1 MRALIFIAGFLLC
14 GLGALAFRISGDPML
29 LQGGMTLGGGWV
41 ICGLFSL
48 RARWHGY
55 IGAGILALLG
65 GMRSLPS
72 LTKLSSGDP
81 AAPFN
86 VAAGVLCVVVFVA
99 AARTLL
105 AERRRQSIEALK
117 AGDDDNA
124 SAA

>member
-14 GLGALAFRISGDPML
+14 GLGALAFRNSGDPSL
-29 LQGGMTLGGGWV
+29 LQGGMTLGGGWI

-48 RARWHGY
+48 RAKWHGY
-55 IGAGILALLG
+55 IGAGILAFLG
-65 GMRSLPS
+65 GLRSLPS
-72 LTKLSSGDP
+72 LAGLSSGDP
-81 AAPFN
+81 AAPFS
-86 VAAGVLCVVVFVA
+86 VAAGVLCLIVFVA

-117 AGDDDNA
+117 AGDDNS